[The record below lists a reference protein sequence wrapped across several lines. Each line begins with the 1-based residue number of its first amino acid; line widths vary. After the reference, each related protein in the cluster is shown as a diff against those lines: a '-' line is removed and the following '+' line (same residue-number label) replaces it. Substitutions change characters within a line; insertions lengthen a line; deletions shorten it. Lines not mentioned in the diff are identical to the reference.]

1 MNTKILQYPNGSTL
15 YVSGVDALHDLTD
28 ADLQRMVILSIL
40 PHDQNV
46 YVSDQQFVFAID
58 DSPVENISQYF
69 ESTYPLIL
77 DAIFAKKNVLVHCRA
92 GVSRSVTIWIAFFLR
107 TFQDRLDGIL
117 VRPYIPKTD
126 PTWTDSILRFIR
138 KHRPIVQPN
147 RGFMNQLYAYEQAI
161 IGRDGVV

>member
-58 DSPVENISQYF
+58 DSPVENISH
-69 ESTYPLIL
+69 LI
-77 DAIFAKKNVLVHCRA
+77 DF
-92 GVSRSVTIWIAFFLR
+92 
-107 TFQDRLDGIL
+107 
-117 VRPYIPKTD
+117 
-126 PTWTDSILRFIR
+126 
-138 KHRPIVQPN
+138 
-147 RGFMNQLYAYEQAI
+147 
-161 IGRDGVV
+161 